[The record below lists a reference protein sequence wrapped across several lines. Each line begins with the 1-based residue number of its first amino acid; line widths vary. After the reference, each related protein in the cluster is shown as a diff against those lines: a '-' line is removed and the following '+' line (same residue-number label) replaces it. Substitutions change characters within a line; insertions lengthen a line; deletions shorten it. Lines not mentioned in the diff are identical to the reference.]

1 MTGDASDAK
10 PGDMGHLESGA
21 ACPRS
26 AARTTRG
33 ESQKDIERGILRWM
47 FVFFFGT
54 HLIGGAIWLAIYL
67 TGRGGR

>member
-1 MTGDASDAK
+1 MTSDVRR
-10 PGDMGHLESGA
+10 P
-21 ACPRS
+21 S
-26 AARTTRG
+26 AADPQAVPRPAPPVRRG

-67 TGRGGR
+67 SGKGGG